1 MTLPTLINLDHVE
14 VTVEPWSWPFATAR
28 RADIDAHFADLRRR
42 QTALWNGR
50 ALMLHS
56 YAVDNGMLTATAFE
70 ADYASLCAWR
80 DWGFADRTVLNFF
93 APAALR
99 AVDGAYVLGEM
110 AAYTSGAGEI
120 TFPCGTPEP
129 EDISGRSVD
138 LLRHI
143 RREITE
149 ETGLIADELECEPGW
164 SLVRDQNYLALMK
177 RFFSSQTADELCA
190 RINSYL
196 ESQTQPEFSGV
207 WIVRGPAD
215 FHPRMAKFTLA
226 FLEHERLHG
235 RLSA

>member
-1 MTLPTLINLDHVE
+1 MALPTLVNLDHVE
-14 VTVEPWSWPFATAR
+14 ISVEPWSWPFATAR
-28 RADIDAHFADLRRR
+28 RADIDAHFDDLRRR

-70 ADYASLCAWR
+70 EDYASLCACR
-80 DWGFADRTVLNFF
+80 DWGFADPTVLNFF

-149 ETGLIADELECEPGW
+149 ETGLIAD
-164 SLVRDQNYLALMK
+164 
-177 RFFSSQTADELCA
+177 
-190 RINSYL
+190 
-196 ESQTQPEFSGV
+196 
-207 WIVRGPAD
+207 
-215 FHPRMAKFTLA
+215 
-226 FLEHERLHG
+226 
-235 RLSA
+235 